1 MMGVQ
6 RFNGGGNYQN
16 RGGNYQR
23 NSGQNFGGRTGQQAE
38 EQEVH
43 RNINEENYVDEAE
56 KVIKALIER
65 RDRHGNPEKIVS
77 TSKLRN
83 LLSMS
88 SDIYNEVLE
97 RKDDLLPKA
106 IAAKISYMRV
116 RLYYESG
123 RTGGEGVKA
132 LLNEAGAFEQIKKVG
147 GSREK
152 FLLFHR
158 YLESLV
164 AFRKYYGGKDD

>member
-1 MMGVQ
+1 MMGAQ
-6 RFNGGGNYQN
+6 RYNGGGNYQN

-23 NSGQNFGGRTGQQAE
+23 TPGQNFGGRTGQQAE

-65 RDRHGNPEKIVS
+65 KDRRGNPEKIVS

-97 RKDDLLPKA
+97 RKDDLLSKT

-116 RLYYESG
+116 RLYYEAG
-123 RTGGEGVKA
+123 REESVKA
-132 LLNEAGAFEQIKKVG
+132 LLKEAGAFEQIKKVG

-158 YLESLV
+158 YLEALV

>member
-1 MMGVQ
+1 MMGAQ
-6 RFNGGGNYQN
+6 RYNGGGNYQN

-23 NSGQNFGGRTGQQAE
+23 NPGQNFGGRTGQQAE

-43 RNINEENYVDEAE
+43 RNIDEENYVDEAE

-97 RKDDLLPKA
+97 GKDDLLSKT

-116 RLYYESG
+116 RLYYE
-123 RTGGEGVKA
+123 A
-132 LLNEAGAFEQIKKVG
+132 
-147 GSREK
+147 
-152 FLLFHR
+152 
-158 YLESLV
+158 
-164 AFRKYYGGKDD
+164 